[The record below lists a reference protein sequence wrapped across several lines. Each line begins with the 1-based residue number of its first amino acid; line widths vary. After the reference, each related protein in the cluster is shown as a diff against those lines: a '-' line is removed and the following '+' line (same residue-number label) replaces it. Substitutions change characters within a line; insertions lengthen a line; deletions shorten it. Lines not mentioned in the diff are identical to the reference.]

1 MDSRKDNSK
10 TNTELDDT
18 NTSTIVPCENEIN
31 KADAKTEDVVVLFK
45 CIVDFIHC
53 LREMFGKQ
61 QHSLE
66 LYDLLME
73 KTGIVHQDPIKKH
86 LQIFRNFVSENESAI
101 LESKEDSIVVWKIE
115 YSDKV
120 FIDLKAIFSMST
132 EEDKG
137 AIWQHL
143 LTLLAVLV
151 PTSNAKN
158 ILREKQ
164 QKKTVNKEG
173 DFLSNLIHKVEQQVD
188 PNMAS
193 DPAQMMSGI
202 LSSGLFTEL
211 MEDMNKGMKDGDI
224 DLNKMM
230 GSLQGMIGNM
240 SNMFDGNNSN

>member
-1 MDSRKDNSK
+1 MDSSKDNSK

-18 NTSTIVPCENEIN
+18 NTSTIVPCESEIN
-31 KADAKTEDVVVLFK
+31 KTETKTEDVVVLFK

-132 EEDKG
+132 KEDKG

-164 QKKTVNKEG
+164 QKKTENKEG